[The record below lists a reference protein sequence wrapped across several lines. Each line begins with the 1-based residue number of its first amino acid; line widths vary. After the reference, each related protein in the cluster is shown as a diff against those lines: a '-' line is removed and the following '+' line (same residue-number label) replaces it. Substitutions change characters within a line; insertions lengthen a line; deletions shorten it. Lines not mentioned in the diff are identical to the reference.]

1 MKLVISC
8 LLMCACF
15 WSSLERVLARAWDLA
30 GKDRPLV
37 SGAARPWVLVP
48 LTGEASRE
56 GRGLFEGF
64 LGRGGLEVLCRSA
77 SLRPFREAGS
87 AWLGVFG
94 KELLSPFFC
103 GGSSELLDAG
113 KGSWLGMKLAS
124 DLFLVTG
131 LESVIFFQIFNQEK
145 VRQEKIR
152 QHRKNSRV
160 IQKTASRPAFSSPMS
175 SQLCTQAQL
184 SRFVCGGPEPK
195 AARLAAAPCRD
206 RKCHF

>member
-15 WSSLERVLARAWDLA
+15 WSSLERVLARAWGLP
-30 GKDRPLV
+30 GEDRPLV
-37 SGAARPWVLVP
+37 SGASRPWVLVP
-48 LTGEASRE
+48 LAGEASRE

-64 LGRGGLEVLCRSA
+64 LCRGGLEVLCRSA
-77 SLRPFREAGS
+77 SLGLFWEAGS
-87 AWLGVFG
+87 TWLGVFG

-131 LESVIFFQIFNQEK
+131 LESVIFPQIFNQEK
-145 VRQEKIR
+145 VRQERIR
-152 QHRKNSRV
+152 QHRKSSRV
-160 IQKTASRPAFSSPMS
+160 IQKTCKEKRRDALVSMA
-175 SQLCTQAQL
+175 L
-184 SRFVCGGPEPK
+184 SYFP
-195 AARLAAAPCRD
+195 
-206 RKCHF
+206 F